1 MKNEIV
7 LFMDGDIQLEVP
19 VSRDG
24 ESVWLSA
31 NQMAVLFDKDET
43 NIRKHINNVFRAS
56 EVDKNNNTQKMR
68 VDGVKQSVA
77 FYSLDVILAV
87 GYRVNSQRGIAFRK
101 WANDVLKQYILKGYA
116 INEKRL
122 QALEKTVDIQTRM
135 LAGALDINESD
146 VLRAVNEYTKALL
159 LLDQYDHQVLIKP
172 EGNKPVYRI
181 TYENCVQMVTG
192 MRDSFN
198 TDVFGVEKEPG
209 KVAGIIA
216 AIYQSVFGQDAYP
229 SVEEKASNLLYF
241 MIKDHPYADGCK
253 RIAASLFLEF
263 LDKNNALFQNGVKRI
278 SDGTLVA
285 ITLMIAESSPEE
297 KDVMVKLVMNLLNL

>member
-146 VLRAVNEYTKALL
+146 VLRAVNEYTEALL

-181 TYENCVQMVTG
+181 TYENCVQMVAG

-198 TDVFGVEKEPG
+198 TDVFGVEKESG

-278 SDGTLVA
+278 SDG
-285 ITLMIAESSPEE
+285 
-297 KDVMVKLVMNLLNL
+297 